1 MSHSVKQASASPARE
16 GSQGG
21 TVGPR
26 QDDTGDRP
34 TDAVHTSRRFQNSTD
49 MRLATLEREMRSLS
63 GDVVALEE
71 AVKVLRHWFARCGR
85 LVDDQ

>member
-1 MSHSVKQASASPARE
+1 MSHSVKQASASPERE
-16 GSQGG
+16 GTEGG

-34 TDAVHTSRRFQNSTD
+34 ADAFTLSRRFQHSTD

-71 AVKVLRHWFARCGR
+71 QVKVLRQ
-85 LVDDQ
+85 LVREMRNGQ